1 MTIRPIQRAEIEVF
15 ARFSAD
21 DDLNALFK
29 DDMMMRWEEGASRP
43 EWCFVAKENGQVVGR
58 LGYWGLPALGLPSVI
73 EFLLLPWEENYL
85 EIGTALL
92 RQTFARFHA

>member
-29 DDMMMRWEEGASRP
+29 DDMMRRWEEGASRP
-43 EWCFVAKENGQVVGR
+43 EWCFVAEEHGQVVGCI
-58 LGYWGLPALGLPSVI
+58 GYWGLPAFSIPCFGRCMEQDLATLDAEALPRCAA
-73 EFLLLPWEENYL
+73 
-85 EIGTALL
+85 IG
-92 RQTFARFHA
+92 